1 MLTALCRVRLF
12 GLASLASFSKTAL
25 IAAQR
30 AFAELASAC
39 YRTLVRMARV
49 DYRVR
54 PPSAGSW
61 GSHPKTAKRRLI
73 CCCCCCCCCILPP
86 LIFLIV
92 FLAGVSGPLQAM
104 QESGRGLEV
113 CAVTLCSDAGAS
125 CPESTSPAD
134 TTIRMLIDFRFY
146 NPTIITANLLSA
158 DFAITLD
165 GQTEV
170 TPGGSADA
178 SVAAGALIA
187 CALPDEASLPSKD
200 WGTVSVYC
208 EFAEHNAPAEQLNT
222 DPSIGVMANGHVG
235 VHAVVPF
242 EQAVSMRV
250 KVDHEMLKIFEQ
262 RAAGSATS
270 DDDADDGSQVPTPT
284 LPSPRMPQQAD
295 AAPPHGRERAA
306 AHRSHRLS
314 PPKAHGATG
323 ELKTRTVCCGSLRT
337 TTGRPTA
344 PTTSV
349 IWRRRRAKRRC
360 TPCRSAAALP
370 SLRSR
375 PTTAPRAPPT
385 SRAARPR
392 SGRSAP
398 TWRSSCTIRRRS
410 P

>member
-1 MLTALCRVRLF
+1 
-12 GLASLASFSKTAL
+12 
-25 IAAQR
+25 
-30 AFAELASAC
+30 
-39 YRTLVRMARV
+39 MARV

-125 CPESTSPAD
+125 CPESTSPPD

-262 RAAGSATS
+262 RAAGSDTS
-270 DDDADDGSQVPTPT
+270 DADADDGSQVPTPT
-284 LPSPRMPQQAD
+284 LPSPRMLQQAD
-295 AAPPHGRERAA
+295 A
-306 AHRSHRLS
+306 
-314 PPKAHGATG
+314 
-323 ELKTRTVCCGSLRT
+323 
-337 TTGRPTA
+337 
-344 PTTSV
+344 
-349 IWRRRRAKRRC
+349 
-360 TPCRSAAALP
+360 TP
-370 SLRSR
+370 RSR
-375 PTTAPRAPPT
+375 PGAYDSASFPPLITAQSPRGNG
-385 SRAARPR
+385 RAQNAHRLLRQPAYYYRPADCADYFGDMAKAAGEAALYTVQVCGGA
-392 SGRSAP
+392 SLASIQADNGAACAAYIEVP
-398 TWRSSCTIRRRS
+398 GL
-410 P
+410 